1 MKTDMGCLETLSP
14 EDLDDIGDVSTKDNI
29 ILSGY
34 VDFVSKHLILFRGGD
49 RKCYVVPF
57 EWFEPSAN
65 CSPNFEQF
73 SIIDCGTAIKLGEY
87 EAGVNNIFKE
97 FSDDTVQT

>member
-14 EDLDDIGDVSTKDNI
+14 EDLDDIEDVSTKDNI

-34 VDFVSKHLILFRGGD
+34 VDFVSKHIILFRGGD

-57 EWFEPSAN
+57 DYFVPSPI

-73 SIIDCGTAIKLGEY
+73 SIIDCGTAIKLGKY
-87 EAGVNNIFKE
+87 EAGVNNIIKE
-97 FSDDTVQT
+97 FDKEN